1 MMLCNLQHWPILV
14 YLNVGL
20 STWARPD
27 PCDQISPR
35 PFSTRLK
42 LLARLHKTVEAC
54 GPDNM
59 DSKMVS
65 MTCRWRIHDLRHY
78 IRITYRYWYTGL
90 VQVCLVANDC
100 IMICQY
106 GRMMQN
112 VYRYT
117 FNIFTQIIS
126 SPMVPQDLKA
136 AGMPANEAGPGTS
149 LAFADAVAPWADT
162 RGKSHQ
168 SVQHVPQQE
177 LWKTVECGPQLQN
190 QILLTFPSFLSV
202 SAW

>member
-1 MMLCNLQHWPILV
+1 MKLYNLQQWHDFCHVWNKCTDPLLTH
-14 YLNVGL
+14 LNVGL

-42 LLARLHKTVEAC
+42 LLARLHKAVEAC

-65 MTCRWRIHDLRHY
+65 MNCRWRIHDLRHY
-78 IRITYRYWYTGL
+78 IRIIYGL

-106 GRMMQN
+106 GKMMEN

-117 FNIFTQIIS
+117 FN
-126 SPMVPQDLKA
+126 
-136 AGMPANEAGPGTS
+136 
-149 LAFADAVAPWADT
+149 
-162 RGKSHQ
+162 
-168 SVQHVPQQE
+168 
-177 LWKTVECGPQLQN
+177 
-190 QILLTFPSFLSV
+190 LTFSHRFFLRQWCHRTSKQRACQRTRRDPGHLLLLQMRWHLGQTLEASRINQYNMFLSRNFEKLWSV
-202 SAW
+202 DLNSKIRYC